1 MEFPLAPGEWSIF
14 EAEDFEQAET
24 RDPGN
29 LGMELLA
36 QVRISG
42 LIQDHYW
49 IILGGRVP
57 LTVETGLSSII
68 NADKYSSYK
77 LKFQFWPRDIAIR
90 RNSVTSNWKGV
101 YELLSERDAVVVD
114 KDDTTIPTEDV
125 LKAMDLEM
133 KANGETAS
141 IRWMVAIGD
150 DKRPRLDLVSLPA
163 SAAVINGKP
172 ILKR

>member
-1 MEFPLAPGEWSIF
+1 MAPGEWSIF
-14 EAEDFEQAET
+14 DADDFEQAET

-36 QVRISG
+36 QVRNSG
-42 LIQDHYW
+42 RIQDHFR

-57 LTVETGLSSII
+57 LTVETGLSSLI
-68 NADKYSSYK
+68 NGDKYSAYK
-77 LKFQFWPRDIAIR
+77 LRYQFWPRDIAIR

-101 YELLSERDAVVVD
+101 YELLSERDAVVVN
-114 KDDTTIPTEDV
+114 KDDTPIPTEDV
-125 LKAMDLEM
+125 LKAMDQEL
-133 KANGETAS
+133 KTSGESAS